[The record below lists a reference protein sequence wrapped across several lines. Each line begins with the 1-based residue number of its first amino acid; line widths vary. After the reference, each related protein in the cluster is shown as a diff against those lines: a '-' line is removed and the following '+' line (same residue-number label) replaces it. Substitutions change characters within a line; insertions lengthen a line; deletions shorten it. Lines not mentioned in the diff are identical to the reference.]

1 MILSLAQTGDVARL
15 LEDLPGVHEALQAIF
30 SPL

>member
-15 LEDLPGVHEALQAIF
+15 LEDLPGVHEALKVIF
-30 SPL
+30 SAI